1 MNIIRWSFA
10 NGIRR
15 TRWLSI
21 SSPIHRDLN
30 NPLLFHPSQSP
41 LPSNN
46 RPLPYNL
53 RALSDNTSSSSIHE
67 DVKPEPTQTVSQ
79 EQQTEEE
86 KKTNHD
92 IKDDQTRVLQAALE
106 HVPTLGW
113 TEAAMV
119 AGAREV
125 GLSPSIVGAF
135 PRKEAALV
143 EYFMDD
149 CLQRLLGEIE
159 SREEELSNLVFH
171 DRIAKIIRIRLEMQV
186 PYISKW
192 PQALSIQANPLNL
205 PTSFKQRAVLV
216 DEIWH
221 ASGDRSTDLDWYA
234 KRTLL
239 GGIYAAT
246 ELYML
251 TDYSPEF
258 RNTWIFLDRRV
269 SDAVDCRKT
278 AQEAA
283 QLATAIGAGIGN
295 TVQAFLRRQTQ

>member
-106 HVPTLGW
+106 HVVCMYL
-113 TEAAMV
+113 
-119 AGAREV
+119 
-125 GLSPSIVGAF
+125 I
-135 PRKEAALV
+135 LV
-143 EYFMDD
+143 
-149 CLQRLLGEIE
+149 L
-159 SREEELSNLVFH
+159 
-171 DRIAKIIRIRLEMQV
+171 
-186 PYISKW
+186 
-192 PQALSIQANPLNL
+192 
-205 PTSFKQRAVLV
+205 
-216 DEIWH
+216 
-221 ASGDRSTDLDWYA
+221 
-234 KRTLL
+234 
-239 GGIYAAT
+239 IYSS
-246 ELYML
+246 Y
-251 TDYSPEF
+251 
-258 RNTWIFLDRRV
+258 
-269 SDAVDCRKT
+269 
-278 AQEAA
+278 
-283 QLATAIGAGIGN
+283 
-295 TVQAFLRRQTQ
+295 